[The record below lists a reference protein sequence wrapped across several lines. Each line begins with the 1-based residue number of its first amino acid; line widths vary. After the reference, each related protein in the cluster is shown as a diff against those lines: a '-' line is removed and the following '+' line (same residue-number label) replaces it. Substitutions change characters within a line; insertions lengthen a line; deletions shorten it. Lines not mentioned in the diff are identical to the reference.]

1 MQSTS
6 LHITIYIWWKF
17 EDLPRG
23 LIRNGLQRRAYIT
36 LAIRHS
42 PTSLT
47 DDKSSILHLNNEEG
61 GDMKQIKM
69 CIAET
74 FFLSRTIFTTLGPL
88 LNSDKNLTYP
98 SFKII
103 IKSIM
108 ISEVVYY
115 DISMI
120 FWFSVILFPT
130 WYDKNV

>member
-61 GDMKQIKM
+61 GDMKQIKL

-74 FFLSRTIFTTLGPL
+74 FFLSRTILPL
-88 LNSDKNLTYP
+88 LDH
-98 SFKII
+98 F
-103 IKSIM
+103 
-108 ISEVVYY
+108 
-115 DISMI
+115 
-120 FWFSVILFPT
+120 
-130 WYDKNV
+130 